1 MDRKILI
8 VEDDP
13 VYANLLSNYLLD
25 RSFDVYTA
33 GTGEA
38 ALANMGQIKPNVV
51 ICDLNLPD
59 ISGLK
64 ILESI
69 LQSPDAVPVIVI
81 SASDDMRDIRE
92 AIRLGAVDYLVKP
105 VQQLDALEF
114 AIENCLTRNTLE
126 DNYEHERWE
135 LDDHLDVLFQN
146 DSIIERLTQD
156 LVPHEHLYVQDVRV
170 DHEFGIN
177 DGDKLW
183 IDYYRLAPNQVIM
196 LMARAQAAAG
206 QDIVALL
213 LLKTM
218 FNPIL
223 RSGLSGNMQLL
234 SNPNELLARLN
245 NELCHSRMEAAF
257 DLVCVWLNT
266 KTKEVRWS
274 QAGDKIMLCHEA
286 KPDLAMGIW
295 EKASYNMHKTQLDRA
310 GFYLACEQTW
320 LRANIVG

>member
-1 MDRKILI
+1 
-8 VEDDP
+8 
-13 VYANLLSNYLLD
+13 
-25 RSFDVYTA
+25 
-33 GTGEA
+33 
-38 ALANMGQIKPNVV
+38 
-51 ICDLNLPD
+51 
-59 ISGLK
+59 
-64 ILESI
+64 
-69 LQSPDAVPVIVI
+69 
-81 SASDDMRDIRE
+81 
-92 AIRLGAVDYLVKP
+92 

-126 DNYEHERWE
+126 ESYEHERWE

-170 DHEFGIN
+170 DHEFGLN

-196 LMARAQAAAG
+196 LMARAQAVAG
-206 QDIVALL
+206 QDLLALL
-213 LLKTM
+213 VLKTM

-234 SNPNELLARLN
+234 SNPNQLITRLN
-245 NELCHSRMEAAF
+245 NELCHSRIRAAF
-257 DLVCVWLNT
+257 DLVCVWIDT

-274 QAGDKIMLCHEA
+274 QAGDKIMLSHEA

-295 EKASYNMHKTQLDRA
+295 EKATYKMQKTQLDRA

-320 LRANIVG
+320 LRASIVD

>member
-1 MDRKILI
+1 MGRKILI
-8 VEDDP
+8 VENDA

-33 GTGEA
+33 SSGKA
-38 ALANMGQIKPNVV
+38 ALASMGQIKPNVV
-51 ICDLNLPD
+51 LCDLHLPD

-69 LQSPDAVPVIVI
+69 LQSSDAVPVIVI

-92 AIRLGAVDYLVKP
+92 AVRLGAVDYLVKP

-126 DNYEHERWE
+126 ESYEHERWE

-170 DHEFGIN
+170 DHEFGLN

-196 LMARAQAAAG
+196 LIARAQAVAG
-206 QDIVALL
+206 QDLLALL
-213 LLKTM
+213 VLKTM

-234 SNPNELLARLN
+234 SNPNQLITRLN
-245 NELCHSRMEAAF
+245 NELCHSRIRAAF
-257 DLVCVWLNT
+257 DLVCVWIDT

-274 QAGDKIMLCHEA
+274 QAGDKIMLSHEA

-295 EKASYNMHKTQLDRA
+295 EKATYKMQKTQLDRA

-320 LRANIVG
+320 LRASIVD